1 MPMKPSSDRVVLFTR
16 EGCHLCEAARVLV
29 AAETARVGATWREI
43 DVASD
48 PAAEEAHGDLVP
60 VVFVDGVR
68 RGILRLDETRVRRAL
83 AAPAPEV

>member
-1 MPMKPSSDRVVLFTR
+1 MQTSDARVVLFTR

-29 AAETARVGATWREI
+29 AEEAARVGATWTEI
-43 DVASD
+43 DVADD

-68 RGILRLDETRVRRAL
+68 RGILRLDPVRVRRAL
-83 AAPAPEV
+83 EATPPQG